1 VSAVPNHQTGR
12 LAPIG
17 FRAAVA
23 MFGVFG
29 YELDPTALTEAEK
42 AEVRRQVAFYTE
54 RRDLF
59 QRGRFLRLRSPF
71 EGTGNET
78 AWMVASPNGSRAV
91 AAHYRVLFRPLPA
104 RDRLRLR
111 GLDPAARYEVTAWDG
126 FAAPLGSFVR
136 GGDELMRVGLG
147 IEPQEPRPDELEPPD
162 GVRLVRGD
170 FTFRLFDL
178 RRV

>member
-1 VSAVPNHQTGR
+1 M
-12 LAPIG
+12 APLG

-29 YELDPTALTEAEK
+29 YELDPTALTAEER
-42 AEVRRQVAFYTE
+42 AEVRHQVAFYTA
-54 RRDLF
+54 RRSLF

-78 AWMVASPNGSRAV
+78 AWMVVDDDGAHGV
-91 AAHYRVLFRPLPA
+91 AAHYRVLFRPLPV

-111 GLDPAARYEVTAWDG
+111 GLDPAARYEVTAWDS
-126 FAAPLGSFVR
+126 FESPLGSFER

-147 IEPQEPRPDELEPPD
+147 IEPPDPLPAGAAPPD

-170 FTFRLFDL
+170 FAFRLFDL